1 MHIHGLLGYFRTIN
15 LSVLCRT
22 LLAFTAKV
30 QAQAG
35 TQTQAVVAGVH
46 ARGKVGGGE
55 GERAGV
61 TGVLTVPREEWG
73 PANTRVLEHNSYT
86 WGSLVGERRATVG
99 QVRPT
104 CITMGARI
112 RKS

>member
-1 MHIHGLLGYFRTIN
+1 MHIHGLLGYFRTID
-15 LSVLCRT
+15 LSVRCRT
-22 LLAFTAKV
+22 LLAFTTKA

-35 TQTQAVVAGVH
+35 TQTQVVVAGVH